1 MGAMCFTLK
10 TLFRICLS
18 AVPEVS
24 DHMEFCSFKWM
35 IEFFYQWLKYINN
48 NGSCSATLSW
58 DIYAPSSSY
67 LAASKNKIPKL
78 NYEFSVTVCIWLWL
92 CWHKMSCLSIYSGVV
107 FVTQNNLL
115 YAYCLEN
122 VWTALWYW
130 RCIQR
135 KSFFIC
141 LHSHGI
147 ILLTTERTT
156 SNPSTARGK
165 FSRNKAWME
174 SFDIPVFSW
183 YNLLMILVLVGVLF
197 EELLNQVRIFS

>member
-92 CWHKMSCLSIYSGVV
+92 CFTENILWIGIKCLVLVS
-107 FVTQNNLL
+107 
-115 YAYCLEN
+115 
-122 VWTALWYW
+122 
-130 RCIQR
+130 
-135 KSFFIC
+135 
-141 LHSHGI
+141 
-147 ILLTTERTT
+147 
-156 SNPSTARGK
+156 
-165 FSRNKAWME
+165 
-174 SFDIPVFSW
+174 
-183 YNLLMILVLVGVLF
+183 ILVLYLLPKITCYMLIALKMFEQRCDIGDASRGSLSSYAYILMVLYF
-197 EELLNQVRIFS
+197 LQQREPPVIPVLQEVNFQGTKLGWKVLTFLSFLDIICLWY